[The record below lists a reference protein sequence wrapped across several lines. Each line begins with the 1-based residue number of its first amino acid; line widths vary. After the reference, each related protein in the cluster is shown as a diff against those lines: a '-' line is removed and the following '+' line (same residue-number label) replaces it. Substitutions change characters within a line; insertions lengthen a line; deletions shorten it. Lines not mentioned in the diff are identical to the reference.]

1 MPEKSVPA
9 PFGVLPGHFF
19 RRPEKIQK
27 IAQILLIFL
36 GGPWA
41 LFTRFGAL
49 AAIHPRLGNRYIY
62 DVSKGHCDVFD
73 PCMQNE
79 RCMHAWERG
88 RVDFLFGI

>member
-1 MPEKSVPA
+1 MSARSGLVGKNPPDPIWA
-9 PFGVLPGHFF
+9 HLGHFF
-19 RRPEKIQK
+19 AWAGKTEKLMS
-27 IAQILLIFL
+27 AYFSLV
-36 GGPWA
+36 GPW
-41 LFTRFGAL
+41 AL